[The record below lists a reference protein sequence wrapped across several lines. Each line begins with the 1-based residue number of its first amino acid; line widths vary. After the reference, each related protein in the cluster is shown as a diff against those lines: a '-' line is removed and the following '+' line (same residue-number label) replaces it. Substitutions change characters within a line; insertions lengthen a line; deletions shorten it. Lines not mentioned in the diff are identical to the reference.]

1 MDTFGFIWILLQ
13 QFCSSN
19 ISAAFFLRHK
29 KTERDGERER
39 EKEREKREREGE
51 AGREREREVRDE
63 TTTIFTITTVI
74 TINNKSVGTFVAV
87 GIVLFGTRRESVA
100 RTHHARLV
108 TW

>member
-19 ISAAFFLRHK
+19 ISAAFFLRQK

-39 EKEREKREREGE
+39 EREREGE